1 MTDLVD
7 IDDTVIGA
15 LDAMTVVIPRRS
27 NATTTASITSL
38 GTGRPARLSLAG
50 HRGAVL
56 ELADGVLTLG
66 GGPLPPNT
74 GGADGAQ
81 LLRHQRPRP
90 RGRPAA
96 RHRMGR
102 PPPALAAGHSPR
114 RCRRPHDAT
123 SRRRPAALVVGAAR
137 SPVPL
142 GLLEE
147 VLPGRGD
154 PGRGRAGLLPT
165 TRA

>member
-38 GTGRPARLSLAG
+38 GTGRPAHLSLAG

-66 GGPLPPNT
+66 GGPRPPNT

-96 RHRMGR
+96 RHGWDVRLLHWRLGVLLAGVDDLTMRRAGAVR
-102 PPPALAAGHSPR
+102 LRSWLVPPDHRSRSGCWKKSCPAAATPGAAGQDFFQQP
-114 RCRRPHDAT
+114 
-123 SRRRPAALVVGAAR
+123 
-137 SPVPL
+137 
-142 GLLEE
+142 E
-147 VLPGRGD
+147 
-154 PGRGRAGLLPT
+154 
-165 TRA
+165 